1 MNTKM
6 RIKSADEFND
16 IIKTG
21 TKIYSPFFI
30 IYYKEKKLDNP
41 RFGITQAKKF
51 GKAYKRNRY
60 RRILREIIR
69 TNIKV
74 FKNEYDYIII
84 IMKKCDINKKD
95 LYLALAI
102 RLRIPMDKCNIKDF
116 NEVLCQK
123 AIKELN
129 YMIDL

>member
-6 RIKSADEFND
+6 RIKSDDEFND

-69 TNIKV
+69 NNIKV
-74 FKNEYDYIII
+74 FKNEYDYIIKI
-84 IMKKCDINKKD
+84 IKKCDT
-95 LYLALAI
+95 L
-102 RLRIPMDKCNIKDF
+102 DF
-116 NEVLCQK
+116 KQIEDNLLKV
-123 AIKELN
+123 IKEKL
-129 YMIDL
+129 

>member
-1 MNTKM
+1 MN
-6 RIKSADEFND
+6 
-16 IIKTG
+16 IIK
-21 TKIYSPFFI
+21 YPFFI
-30 IYYKEKKLDNP
+30 IYYKEKKLDNT

-84 IMKKCDINKKD
+84 IMKKCDT
-95 LYLALAI
+95 L
-102 RLRIPMDKCNIKDF
+102 DF
-116 NEVLCQK
+116 KQIEDNLLKV
-123 AIKELN
+123 IKEKL
-129 YMIDL
+129 

>member
-1 MNTKM
+1 MNTNM

-84 IMKKCDINKKD
+84 IMKKCDTLNFKQIEDNLLK
-95 LYLALAI
+95 
-102 RLRIPMDKCNIKDF
+102 
-116 NEVLCQK
+116 V
-123 AIKELN
+123 IKEKLWKKSTS
-129 YMIDL
+129 

>member
-30 IYYKEKKLDNP
+30 IYYKAKKLDNP

-51 GKAYKRNRY
+51 GKAYKRNSY

-84 IMKKCDINKKD
+84 IMKKCDT
-95 LYLALAI
+95 L
-102 RLRIPMDKCNIKDF
+102 DF
-116 NEVLCQK
+116 KQIEDNLLKV
-123 AIKELN
+123 IKEKL
-129 YMIDL
+129 

>member
-30 IYYKEKKLDNP
+30 IYYKEKKLDNL

-84 IMKKCDINKKD
+84 IMKKCDT
-95 LYLALAI
+95 L
-102 RLRIPMDKCNIKDF
+102 DF
-116 NEVLCQK
+116 NQIEDNLLKV
-123 AIKELN
+123 IKEKL
-129 YMIDL
+129 

>member
-84 IMKKCDINKKD
+84 IMKKCDTLNFKQIEDNLLK
-95 LYLALAI
+95 
-102 RLRIPMDKCNIKDF
+102 
-116 NEVLCQK
+116 V
-123 AIKELN
+123 IKEKL
-129 YMIDL
+129 

>member
-1 MNTKM
+1 MNTQM

-69 TNIKV
+69 TNVKV

-84 IMKKCDINKKD
+84 IMKKCDT
-95 LYLALAI
+95 L
-102 RLRIPMDKCNIKDF
+102 DF
-116 NEVLCQK
+116 KQIEDNLLKV
-123 AIKELN
+123 IKEKLWKKSTS
-129 YMIDL
+129 

>member
-6 RIKSADEFND
+6 RIKSGDEFND

-84 IMKKCDINKKD
+84 IMKKCDT
-95 LYLALAI
+95 L
-102 RLRIPMDKCNIKDF
+102 DF
-116 NEVLCQK
+116 KQIEDNLLKV
-123 AIKELN
+123 IKEKL
-129 YMIDL
+129 

>member
-6 RIKSADEFND
+6 RIKSTDEFND

-84 IMKKCDINKKD
+84 IMKKCDT
-95 LYLALAI
+95 L
-102 RLRIPMDKCNIKDF
+102 DF
-116 NEVLCQK
+116 KQIEDNLLKV
-123 AIKELN
+123 IKEKL
-129 YMIDL
+129 

>member
-51 GKAYKRNRY
+51 GKDYKRNRY

-69 TNIKV
+69 NNIKV

-84 IMKKCDINKKD
+84 IMKKCDT
-95 LYLALAI
+95 L
-102 RLRIPMDKCNIKDF
+102 DF
-116 NEVLCQK
+116 KQIEDNLLKV
-123 AIKELN
+123 IKEKLWKKSTS
-129 YMIDL
+129 

>member
-1 MNTKM
+1 MDFILEQLSELDGITYRRM
-6 RIKSADEFND
+6 MGE
-16 IIKTG
+16 
-21 TKIYSPFFI
+21 YI
-30 IYYKEKKLDNP
+30 IYYKEKKLDSP

-84 IMKKCDINKKD
+84 IMKKCDT
-95 LYLALAI
+95 L
-102 RLRIPMDKCNIKDF
+102 DF
-116 NEVLCQK
+116 KQIEDNLLKV
-123 AIKELN
+123 IKEKL
-129 YMIDL
+129 

>member
-30 IYYKEKKLDNP
+30 IYYKDMKLDNP

-84 IMKKCDINKKD
+84 IMKKCDT
-95 LYLALAI
+95 L
-102 RLRIPMDKCNIKDF
+102 DF
-116 NEVLCQK
+116 KQIEDNLLKV
-123 AIKELN
+123 IKEKL
-129 YMIDL
+129 

>member
-69 TNIKV
+69 NNIKV

-84 IMKKCDINKKD
+84 MKKCDT
-95 LYLALAI
+95 L
-102 RLRIPMDKCNIKDF
+102 DF
-116 NEVLCQK
+116 KQIEDNLLKV
-123 AIKELN
+123 IKEKLWKKSTS
-129 YMIDL
+129 

>member
-41 RFGITQAKKF
+41 KFGITQAKKF

-84 IMKKCDINKKD
+84 IMKKCDT
-95 LYLALAI
+95 L
-102 RLRIPMDKCNIKDF
+102 DF
-116 NEVLCQK
+116 KQIEDNLLKV
-123 AIKELN
+123 IKEKL
-129 YMIDL
+129 

>member
-84 IMKKCDINKKD
+84 IMKKCYT
-95 LYLALAI
+95 L
-102 RLRIPMDKCNIKDF
+102 DF
-116 NEVLCQK
+116 KQIEDNLLKV
-123 AIKELN
+123 IKEKL
-129 YMIDL
+129 

>member
-21 TKIYSPFFI
+21 TKVYSPFFI

-84 IMKKCDINKKD
+84 IMKKCDTLNFKQIEDNLLK
-95 LYLALAI
+95 
-102 RLRIPMDKCNIKDF
+102 
-116 NEVLCQK
+116 V
-123 AIKELN
+123 IKEKL
-129 YMIDL
+129 

>member
-74 FKNEYDYIII
+74 IKNEYDYIII
-84 IMKKCDINKKD
+84 IMKKCDT
-95 LYLALAI
+95 L
-102 RLRIPMDKCNIKDF
+102 DF
-116 NEVLCQK
+116 KQIEDNLLKV
-123 AIKELN
+123 IKEKLWKKSTS
-129 YMIDL
+129 

>member
-30 IYYKEKKLDNP
+30 IYYKKKKLDSP

-84 IMKKCDINKKD
+84 IMKKCDT
-95 LYLALAI
+95 L
-102 RLRIPMDKCNIKDF
+102 DF
-116 NEVLCQK
+116 KQIEDNLLKV
-123 AIKELN
+123 IKEKL
-129 YMIDL
+129 

>member
-21 TKIYSPFFI
+21 TKIYSPFFM

-84 IMKKCDINKKD
+84 IMKKCDTLNFKQIEDNLLK
-95 LYLALAI
+95 
-102 RLRIPMDKCNIKDF
+102 
-116 NEVLCQK
+116 V
-123 AIKELN
+123 IKEKL
-129 YMIDL
+129 

>member
-6 RIKSADEFND
+6 RIKSADEFNN

-84 IMKKCDINKKD
+84 IMKKCDT
-95 LYLALAI
+95 L
-102 RLRIPMDKCNIKDF
+102 DF
-116 NEVLCQK
+116 KQIEDNLLKV
-123 AIKELN
+123 IKEKL
-129 YMIDL
+129 

>member
-6 RIKSADEFND
+6 RSKSSDEFND

-84 IMKKCDINKKD
+84 IMKKCDT
-95 LYLALAI
+95 L
-102 RLRIPMDKCNIKDF
+102 DF
-116 NEVLCQK
+116 KQIEDNLLKV
-123 AIKELN
+123 IKEKL
-129 YMIDL
+129 

>member
-30 IYYKEKKLDNP
+30 IYYKAKKLDNP

-84 IMKKCDINKKD
+84 IMKNCYTLDFKFSSVG
-95 LYLALAI
+95 LH
-102 RLRIPMDKCNIKDF
+102 NIFDGK
-116 NEVLCQK
+116 L
-123 AIKELN
+123 
-129 YMIDL
+129 

>member
-6 RIKSADEFND
+6 RIKSADEFNEM
-16 IIKTG
+16 IKTG

-30 IYYKEKKLDNP
+30 IYYKDKKLDNP

-84 IMKKCDINKKD
+84 IMKKCDTLNFKQIEDNLLK
-95 LYLALAI
+95 
-102 RLRIPMDKCNIKDF
+102 
-116 NEVLCQK
+116 V
-123 AIKELN
+123 IKEKL
-129 YMIDL
+129 

>member
-69 TNIKV
+69 NNIKV

-84 IMKKCDINKKD
+84 IMKKCDT
-95 LYLALAI
+95 L
-102 RLRIPMDKCNIKDF
+102 DF
-116 NEVLCQK
+116 KQIEDNLLKV
-123 AIKELN
+123 IKEKL
-129 YMIDL
+129 

>member
-84 IMKKCDINKKD
+84 IMKKCDTLDFKQIEDNLHKV
-95 LYLALAI
+95 
-102 RLRIPMDKCNIKDF
+102 IK
-116 NEVLCQK
+116 
-123 AIKELN
+123 
-129 YMIDL
+129 

>member
-84 IMKKCDINKKD
+84 IMKKCDTLDFKQIED
-95 LYLALAI
+95 YLL
-102 RLRIPMDKCNIKDF
+102 K
-116 NEVLCQK
+116 V
-123 AIKELN
+123 IKEKL
-129 YMIDL
+129 

>member
-6 RIKSADEFND
+6 RIKSADEFNN

-84 IMKKCDINKKD
+84 IMKKCDT
-95 LYLALAI
+95 L
-102 RLRIPMDKCNIKDF
+102 DF
-116 NEVLCQK
+116 KQIEDNLLKV
-123 AIKELN
+123 IKEKLWKKSTS
-129 YMIDL
+129 

>member
-1 MNTKM
+1 MNTNM

-84 IMKKCDINKKD
+84 IMKKCDT
-95 LYLALAI
+95 L
-102 RLRIPMDKCNIKDF
+102 DF
-116 NEVLCQK
+116 KQIEDNLLKV
-123 AIKELN
+123 IKEKLWKKSTS
-129 YMIDL
+129 

>member
-6 RIKSADEFND
+6 RIKSANEFND

-84 IMKKCDINKKD
+84 IMKKCDT
-95 LYLALAI
+95 L
-102 RLRIPMDKCNIKDF
+102 DF
-116 NEVLCQK
+116 KQIEDNLLKV
-123 AIKELN
+123 IKEKL
-129 YMIDL
+129 

>member
-30 IYYKEKKLDNP
+30 IYYKEKKLDSP

-84 IMKKCDINKKD
+84 IMKKCDTLNFKQIEDNLLK
-95 LYLALAI
+95 
-102 RLRIPMDKCNIKDF
+102 
-116 NEVLCQK
+116 V
-123 AIKELN
+123 IKEKLWKKSTS
-129 YMIDL
+129 

>member
-16 IIKTG
+16 IIKPG

-30 IYYKEKKLDNP
+30 IYYKDKKLDNP

-84 IMKKCDINKKD
+84 IMKKCDTLNFKQIEDNLLK
-95 LYLALAI
+95 
-102 RLRIPMDKCNIKDF
+102 
-116 NEVLCQK
+116 V
-123 AIKELN
+123 IKEKL
-129 YMIDL
+129 

>member
-21 TKIYSPFFI
+21 TKIYFPFFI
-30 IYYKEKKLDNP
+30 IYYKVKKLDNP

-84 IMKKCDINKKD
+84 IMKKCDT
-95 LYLALAI
+95 L
-102 RLRIPMDKCNIKDF
+102 DF
-116 NEVLCQK
+116 KQIEDNLLKV
-123 AIKELN
+123 IKEKL
-129 YMIDL
+129 

>member
-30 IYYKEKKLDNP
+30 IYYKGKKLDNP

-84 IMKKCDINKKD
+84 IMKKCDT
-95 LYLALAI
+95 L
-102 RLRIPMDKCNIKDF
+102 DF
-116 NEVLCQK
+116 KQIEDNLLKV
-123 AIKELN
+123 IKEKL
-129 YMIDL
+129 

>member
-16 IIKTG
+16 IIKTV

-84 IMKKCDINKKD
+84 IMKKCDT
-95 LYLALAI
+95 L
-102 RLRIPMDKCNIKDF
+102 DF
-116 NEVLCQK
+116 KQIEDNLLKV
-123 AIKELN
+123 IKEKL
-129 YMIDL
+129 

>member
-6 RIKSADEFND
+6 RIKSDDEFND

-74 FKNEYDYIII
+74 FKNQYDYIII
-84 IMKKCDINKKD
+84 IMKKCDT
-95 LYLALAI
+95 L
-102 RLRIPMDKCNIKDF
+102 DF
-116 NEVLCQK
+116 KQIEDNLLKV
-123 AIKELN
+123 IKEKL
-129 YMIDL
+129 

>member
-1 MNTKM
+1 MNTKL

-30 IYYKEKKLDNP
+30 IYYKDKKLDNP

-84 IMKKCDINKKD
+84 IMKKCDT
-95 LYLALAI
+95 L
-102 RLRIPMDKCNIKDF
+102 DF
-116 NEVLCQK
+116 KQIEDNLLKV
-123 AIKELN
+123 IKEKL
-129 YMIDL
+129 

>member
-1 MNTKM
+1 M

-84 IMKKCDINKKD
+84 IMKKCDT
-95 LYLALAI
+95 L
-102 RLRIPMDKCNIKDF
+102 DF
-116 NEVLCQK
+116 KQIEDNLLK
-123 AIKELN
+123 IIKEKL
-129 YMIDL
+129 

>member
-69 TNIKV
+69 TNIKE

-84 IMKKCDINKKD
+84 IMKKCDT
-95 LYLALAI
+95 L
-102 RLRIPMDKCNIKDF
+102 DF
-116 NEVLCQK
+116 KQIEDNLLKV
-123 AIKELN
+123 IKEKL
-129 YMIDL
+129 

>member
-74 FKNEYDYIII
+74 FKNEYDYSII
-84 IMKKCDINKKD
+84 IMKKCDT
-95 LYLALAI
+95 L
-102 RLRIPMDKCNIKDF
+102 DF
-116 NEVLCQK
+116 KQIEDNLLKV
-123 AIKELN
+123 IKEKL
-129 YMIDL
+129 